1 MTQDSTPPAWR
12 RPPGVSK
19 GTWQYVHQRT
29 IARHYQSFVADTP
42 LCKLDERYVLEHLQR
57 QQNDSARQKSTAQN
71 AAALNG
77 LVVDFGCGN
86 GRLALPISRQGWDV
100 LAIDLSRPMLEEV
113 VGNTAGDHVS
123 EPGASQL
130 PCGAVMPMRANLV
143 ELQAVRD
150 AIADHAV
157 CMFSTLGMIQ
167 GRRSR
172 RSFLRHAARIV
183 RPGGTLVLHVHRR
196 WAALRERG
204 GWRKLLGNRLRSWYR
219 REVEFGDAVY
229 AYRGLE
235 NMFMHRFTA
244 GEIRGDLRDAG
255 WRTERL
261 ERVDLRGEQLTAS
274 TWDAGGLFVVAR
286 REAATWGD

>member
-12 RPPGVSK
+12 RPPGVSE

-57 QQNDSARQKSTAQN
+57 QRRIQRNQNSAVS
-71 AAALNG
+71 NG

-100 LAIDLSRPMLEEV
+100 LAIDLSLPMLEEV
-113 VGNTAGDHVS
+113 VANAASDDLS
-123 EPGASQL
+123 ISDASQL
-130 PCGAVMPMRANLV
+130 PCGTVMPMRANLV

-150 AIADHAV
+150 AVADHAV

-172 RSFLRHAARIV
+172 RNFLRHAWRIV

-204 GWRKLLGNRLRSWYR
+204 GWGKLLGSRLRSLYR

-235 NMFMHRFTA
+235 NMFMHRFSA
-244 GEIRGDLRDAG
+244 AELRGDLGWAG
-255 WRTERL
+255 WRVERL
-261 ERVDLRGEQLTAS
+261 ERVDLRGEQVTAS
-274 TWDAGGLFVVAR
+274 RWNAGGLFVVAR
-286 REAATWGD
+286 R